1 MQINNI
7 KEQLK
12 KELDNYKKNPNSY
25 KPYMQSMKDISAWLK
40 EKEK

>member
-1 MQINNI
+1 MEDI
-7 KEQLK
+7 KKLLQEEFEKYQNGLGT
-12 KELDNYKKNPNSY
+12 Y